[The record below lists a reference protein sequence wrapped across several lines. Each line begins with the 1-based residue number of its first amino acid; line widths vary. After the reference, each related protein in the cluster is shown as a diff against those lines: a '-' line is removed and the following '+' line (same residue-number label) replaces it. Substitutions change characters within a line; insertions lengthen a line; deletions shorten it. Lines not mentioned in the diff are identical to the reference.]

1 MTIRNVQTSA
11 PVVPS
16 GHAVNRIRII
26 EENTRDGVV
35 QVNKGLT
42 DLSIIGVPGSYHDRL
57 PGPGGYPSKFNPEA
71 LKLWTNLVQDEA
83 YRRELRKLNSLDLAW
98 HNTILKF
105 LSLCDDE
112 GIYPFSNASEATRNE
127 YIQDFVRRGR
137 IHLVQFFNECEMFS
151 HIKVSRAYREYQRR
165 DKGMTIVSWAECFP
179 VKDPTF
185 EKWLQQS
192 PMPRFLKGVDN
203 RYVKI
208 IQPHVTAWVRC
219 INLNRVTIG
228 FAIEVAGTINVPGKQ
243 TPKRKEVDSYMDN
256 RIWLPLIRA
265 HRFDGVFN
273 RLF

>member
-1 MTIRNVQTSA
+1 MSIRNVQTAA

-16 GHAVNRIRII
+16 GHAANRIRII
-26 EENTRDGVV
+26 EEDTRGVV
-35 QVNKGLT
+35 QVNKGLS
-42 DLSIIGVPGSYHDRL
+42 DLSIIGVPGAYHDKL
-57 PGPGGYPSKFNPEA
+57 PSVGGYPSKFNPEA
-71 LKLWTNLVQDEA
+71 LNLWTKMVQDEA
-83 YRRELRKLNSLDLAW
+83 YRREMRKLNSPDLAW

-105 LSLCDDE
+105 LKLCDEE
-112 GIYPFSNASEATRNE
+112 GFYPFSNGTDVVRND

-137 IHLVQFFNECEMFS
+137 IHLVQFFNECELFS
-151 HIKVSRAYREYQRR
+151 RVKIRKAYREYQRR

-203 RYVKI
+203 RYVKV

-219 INLNRVTIG
+219 INLSRVTVGI
-228 FAIEVAGTINVPGKQ
+228 AIEVAGTINVPGKQ
-243 TPKRKEVDSYMDN
+243 TPKRKEVDSFMDN
-256 RIWLPLIRA
+256 QVWLPLIRA
-265 HRFDGVFN
+265 HRFNGVTN